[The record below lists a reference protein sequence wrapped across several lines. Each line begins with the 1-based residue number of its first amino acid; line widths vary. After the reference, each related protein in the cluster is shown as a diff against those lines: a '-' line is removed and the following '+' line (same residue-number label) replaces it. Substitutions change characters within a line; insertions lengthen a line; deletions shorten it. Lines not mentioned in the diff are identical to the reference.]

1 MIILSKKISRE
12 RLVAY
17 ATQIRPLG
25 ARSQLA
31 ESWQDL
37 IQVGRESMTDWK
49 EIAGHLYDE
58 LRLRGADCLF
68 NHASFCNCKVTNC
81 IAEYELADERESSD

>member
-1 MIILSKKISRE
+1 
-12 RLVAY
+12 
-17 ATQIRPLG
+17 
-25 ARSQLA
+25 
-31 ESWQDL
+31 
-37 IQVGRESMTDWK
+37 MTDWK

-81 IAEYELADERESSD
+81 IAEFELADERESSD